1 MGTADVVEL
10 TSALVAID
18 SVNPSLEPGAAGEA
32 EVAAHVASWA
42 RSAGLEAEVHEQT
55 AGRPSVVV
63 RARGARRREHA
74 SALRASRHRRR
85 GGDDRW
91 ARAARGR

>member
-32 EVAAHVASWA
+32 EVAAYVASWA

-63 RARGARRREHA
+63 RARGRGGREHA
-74 SALRASRHRRR
+74 SALRAPRHRRR
-85 GGDDRW
+85 
-91 ARAARGR
+91 